1 MALKKAFMALDDNV
15 SNEDYAMDT
24 GSTSCVILITENKI
38 YCANAGDSR
47 GVLCNNK
54 KAIALSEDHKPDN
67 DLEK

>member
-1 MALKKAFMALDDNV
+1 MALVKAFMALDAKV
-15 SNEDYAMDT
+15 SNEDYASDT

-54 KAIALSEDHKPDN
+54 KAVALSEDHKPDN
-67 DLEK
+67 ELEK